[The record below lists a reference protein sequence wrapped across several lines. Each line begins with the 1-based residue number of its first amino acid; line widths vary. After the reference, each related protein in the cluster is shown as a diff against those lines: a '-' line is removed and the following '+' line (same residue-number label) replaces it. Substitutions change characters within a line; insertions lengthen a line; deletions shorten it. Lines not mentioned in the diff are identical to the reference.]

1 MMILKPFSSLLCL
14 LLLIFSMGQPVAAQ
28 SISVIAVVNGEP
40 ITSLDLQERLDF
52 LAFTTGQTITE
63 KNKPE
68 FSRDALQLLI
78 DEKLKI
84 QAANMIDPSIVS
96 NAKMNARTLV
106 ERTYGDAEMSASAK
120 LRANNVSIQV
130 ALKKA
135 ASDLAWVNVL
145 QNTFP
150 RQFESLDNLA
160 NDELERLK
168 NSLSEPQVRLL
179 EIVLLPSQDRP
190 VNATLDLA
198 NQIVEAVRN
207 GTDFRGIA
215 RQYSIASSAQNGG
228 DIGWAQLQRLPAA
241 FIDPLDA
248 ADVGM
253 VLEPIVADGIVYILM
268 KEGYRADGY
277 YDISQFRVS
286 MSRAV
291 MPIGADSTATQ
302 IEARREALLEAL
314 RPVNNCADMRALN
327 TELGSGAQSDLN
339 DLLIG
344 DLAPQLGEIISSLDI
359 GERTEPLMFAEGL
372 SVIMLCQKSEPDVT
386 LPSIEEIKRIELD
399 KLFSV
404 LSGRYLIRLRR
415 SAVIEKRS

>member
-1 MMILKPFSSLLCL
+1 
-14 LLLIFSMGQPVAAQ
+14 
-28 SISVIAVVNGEP
+28 
-40 ITSLDLQERLDF
+40 
-52 LAFTTGQTITE
+52 
-63 KNKPE
+63 
-68 FSRDALQLLI
+68 
-78 DEKLKI
+78 
-84 QAANMIDPSIVS
+84 
-96 NAKMNARTLV
+96 
-106 ERTYGDAEMSASAK
+106 
-120 LRANNVSIQV
+120 
-130 ALKKA
+130 
-135 ASDLAWVNVL
+135 
-145 QNTFP
+145 
-150 RQFESLDNLA
+150 
-160 NDELERLK
+160 
-168 NSLSEPQVRLL
+168 
-179 EIVLLPSQDRP
+179 
-190 VNATLDLA
+190 
-198 NQIVEAVRN
+198 
-207 GTDFRGIA
+207 
-215 RQYSIASSAQNGG
+215 
-228 DIGWAQLQRLPAA
+228 
-241 FIDPLDA
+241 
-248 ADVGM
+248 M

-314 RPVNNCADMRALN
+314 LPVNNCADMRALN